1 MAILKA
7 KSMTQ
12 MKGISARIPADLHT
26 EIEAIKTAAE
36 AAGFSFSVT
45 DLVTEAL
52 YKAVKQARNELA
64 SVTKPEMAPDVFHSV
79 IQESITEASDT

>member
-36 AAGFSFSVT
+36 AAGFSFSV
-45 DLVTEAL
+45 
-52 YKAVKQARNELA
+52 N
-64 SVTKPEMAPDVFHSV
+64 
-79 IQESITEASDT
+79 